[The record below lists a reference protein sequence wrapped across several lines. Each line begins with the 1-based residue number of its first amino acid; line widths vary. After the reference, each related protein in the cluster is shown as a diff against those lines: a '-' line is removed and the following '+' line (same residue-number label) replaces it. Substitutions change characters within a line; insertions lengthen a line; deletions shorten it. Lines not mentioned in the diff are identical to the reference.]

1 MNALS
6 KLDPVVQWGWRIL
19 LPLLLVYVLVL
30 LFVYFSQRGLIFPGS
45 ASQGEPYYEVTP
57 PPGTELVRLTTATG
71 DRIAAVFGPA
81 LTLEGKPHPQAA
93 SRPTVLYFY
102 GNGDSLKG
110 NLAQLHEIRLLG
122 VNVII
127 PEYVGFGMSTG
138 TASEAGC
145 YATADAAYAHL
156 LTRTDIDPARIIA
169 AGWSLGSAVAIDLA
183 SRKPVAGLAAFS
195 AFTSMGDMAQR
206 LYPIFPARLL
216 LRHKFESERKIARV
230 TCPVLLGHG
239 KRDTMIPFSMTE
251 RLAKAAN
258 GPVTVFF
265 IDEAQ
270 HNDFWA
276 VTEDRQAY
284 VAFQRFLDG
293 LESQ

>member
-1 MNALS
+1 MQELMKQIS
-6 KLDPVVQWGWRIL
+6 IWGLRIL
-19 LPLLLVYVLVL
+19 LPLFLVYVLVL
-30 LFVYFSQRGLIFPGS
+30 LFVFFSQRSLIFPGS
-45 ASQGEPYYEVTP
+45 AYRGEPYYEVSA
-57 PPGTELVRLTTATG
+57 PPGTELVRLTTSTG

-81 LTLEGKPHPQAA
+81 LTLQGKPHPQAA

-122 VNVII
+122 VNVMI

-145 YATADAAYAHL
+145 YSTADAAYDHL
-156 LTRTDIDPARIIA
+156 LARRDIDPSKIVA
-169 AGWSLGSAVAIDLA
+169 AGWSLGGAVAIDLA
-183 SRKPVAGLAAFS
+183 SRKPVAGLANFS
-195 AFTSMGDMAQR
+195 TFTSMGDMAQR
-206 LYPIFPARLL
+206 LYPVFPARLL
-216 LRHKFESERKIARV
+216 LRHRFESERKMVRV

-251 RLAKAAN
+251 RLAKAAR

-265 IDEAQ
+265 LDEAQ

-276 VTEDRQAY
+276 PTEDRQAY
-284 VAFQRFLDG
+284 VAFQRFLDR
-293 LESQ
+293 L